1 MFDTIFIVL
10 HLMTVTKSDND
21 VGTLFE
27 VEENRFLLNE
37 NTIWNGK
44 VGSLLACSQTCARGD
59 DCSGANFWPDHG
71 TCSLLSEGR
80 ARNSN
85 QLLKEEGCFYL
96 EKVSY

>member
-10 HLMTVTKSDND
+10 HLMKVTKSEEN

-27 VEENRFLLNE
+27 VEENRFLFKE
-37 NTIWNGK
+37 NTIWKGK
-44 VGSLLACSQTCARGD
+44 VGSLLACSQTCARRD
-59 DCSGANFWPDHG
+59 DCRGADFWSDQG
-71 TCSLLSEGR
+71 TCSLLSKGR

-96 EKVSY
+96 EKVRY